1 MRLLIT
7 ITWLLFSNVY
17 SSCNPND
24 NDEGSDDV
32 VNVTDEIEAKAV
44 GSSELMDDYKNTK
57 PNLKKGS
64 LPTIMKKEET
74 ILNSKYLYHILPKS
88 CFVIEL

>member
-24 NDEGSDDV
+24 NDEGTDDV
-32 VNVTDEIEAKAV
+32 ANVTDEIEAKAV
-44 GSSELMDDYKNTK
+44 GSSEVMDDYKNTK
-57 PNLKKGS
+57 PNLMKGS
-64 LPTIMKKEET
+64 LPTIMKKEEKV
-74 ILNSKYLYHILPKS
+74 LNSKYL
-88 CFVIEL
+88 